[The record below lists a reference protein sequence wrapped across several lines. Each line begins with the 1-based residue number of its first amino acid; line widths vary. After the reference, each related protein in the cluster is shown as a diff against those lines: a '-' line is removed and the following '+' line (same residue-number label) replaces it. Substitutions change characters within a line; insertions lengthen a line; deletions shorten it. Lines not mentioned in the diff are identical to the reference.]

1 MIYLWNYIKGAFMSL
16 STSNKYGNIT
26 ISDDSIAIIVNKVA
40 KECYGVSD
48 LVSRRLSDSL
58 LLLFKKEPLQ
68 KGVKLVTTQSRIYID
83 LYVILNAGVNREAV
97 ISSLR
102 KTVIYHVEN
111 FSGMIVKAVNIH
123 VVGSRL

>member
-1 MIYLWNYIKGAFMSL
+1 MSL
-16 STSNKYGNIT
+16 STTNKYGNIT
-26 ISDDSIAIIVNKVA
+26 ISDDAIAIIVNKVA
-40 KECYGVSD
+40 KECYGVYD

-97 ISSLR
+97 INSLT
-102 KTVIYHVEN
+102 KTVIYHVET
-111 FSGMIVKAVNIH
+111 FSGLIVKAVNVH

>member
-1 MIYLWNYIKGAFMSL
+1 MSL
-16 STSNKYGNIT
+16 STTNKYGNIT
-26 ISDDSIAIIVNKVA
+26 ISDDAIAIIANKVA
-40 KECYGVSD
+40 KECYGVYD

-97 ISSLR
+97 IASLT
-102 KTVIYHVEN
+102 KTVIYHVET
-111 FSGMIVKAVNIH
+111 FSGLIVKAVNVH